1 MGIAGEMRRA
11 GEIGAVSDGPT
22 DRARFCPAPREQTK
36 RWLTTRWAKAEE
48 ETGMECFMRQNR
60 AAERAPGV
68 AVSRCARG

>member
-36 RWLTTRWAKAEE
+36 RWLTTRGAKVEE
-48 ETGMECFMRQNR
+48 EAMWAVFMRQRR
-60 AAERAPGV
+60 AVERELGA
-68 AVSRCARG
+68 AVSRHA